1 LIQEEALIR
10 ANATEDE
17 LKQSKDLA
25 ELSPTARFLK
35 EFEEKKLALQEEK
48 KLREQELVDYE
59 RQFEE
64 QTQIYENFVQAKE
77 ILEERYQQK
86 IEAIEKSIT
95 DTIFKENQKRIES
108 LRALELQAIATARAL
123 QSA

>member
-1 LIQEEALIR
+1 MIQEEALIR

-25 ELSPTARFLK
+25 EISPTARFLQ

-48 KLREQELVDYE
+48 ALREQELVDYE

-64 QTQIYENFVQAKE
+64 QTQIYDNFVQAKE

-95 DTIFKENQKRIES
+95 DTIFIESQKRIEY
-108 LRALELQAIATARAL
+108 LRAQELQAIATSRAM